1 MRNSQPRQPQPWRP
15 LGNVQTRRDVVLLDT
30 TKNGGEITVVLVCG
44 KLVYAE
50 NHYDEET
57 VNCTFDTGFV
67 AAALAESLG
76 VTVREVLVPPDAAKL
91 SFEDLVKWFNG
102 RK

>member
-1 MRNSQPRQPQPWRP
+1 MLDVERRHAGRRFPHADAHQPES
-15 LGNVQTRRDVVLLDT
+15 TSRR
-30 TKNGGEITVVLVCG
+30 
-44 KLVYAE
+44 
-50 NHYDEET
+50 
-57 VNCTFDTGFV
+57 DTGFV